1 MRKCL
6 ATAAVVVAATL
17 GAWSAAF
24 ARDPVTITFRFND
37 TEPEVR
43 GAIDNFE
50 KLHPDIKIDLQRIGW
65 RDARDQFLREAATG
79 GGPDVAHVAQVWVK
93 EFGEA
98 GATMALNDFLKKDPP
113 SNGFADFNAQDLAT
127 GKDGKVY
134 GLPWTLDTWAL
145 VYNTDVLKA
154 AGIDKLPQTW
164 PELRETSLA
173 VYKKT
178 GKTGYGFPAGSSASG
193 AIWFLANSYWWS
205 FGKSMMIQKD
215 DGSYA
220 IGLSAADIAEAMN
233 YYKAFMDA
241 GDNPKSD
248 LAASDA
254 HDPAI
259 LQALVSGNQAIGA
272 MPPNTFKQVLDAY
285 AAANPG
291 KPLPF
296 ASSPFPMGSATR
308 GSMFGGRMLVIN
320 ANTAHAEAA
329 WTFVKYMAS
338 EEVFAKYYRTQF
350 PAQKS
355 LLKKVDFGP
364 ELKGFAEQLQY
375 SRSWGPYSTGPIPL
389 GVMWNSTGR
398 AFGTAL
404 SGQRSTDEAAKDLRQ
419 ELDKLMA
426 KKG

>member
-1 MRKCL
+1 MRKYI
-6 ATAAVVVAATL
+6 AAAALMVAATI
-17 GAWSAAF
+17 GVSGTAVAK
-24 ARDPVTITFRFND
+24 DPVTITFRFND

-43 GAIDNFE
+43 GAIDAFE
-50 KLHPDIKIDLQRIGW
+50 KQHPDIKIELQRIGW
-65 RDARDQFLREAATG
+65 KDARDQFLREAATG
-79 GGPDVAHVAQVWVK
+79 SGPDVAHVAQVWVK

-98 GATMALNDFLKKDPP
+98 GAVMPLDDFLKKNPP
-113 SNGFADFNAQDLAT
+113 ANGFADFAAQDLAKSPK
-127 GKDGKVY
+127 GQVS

-145 VYNTDVLKA
+145 VYRTDLLKQ

-164 PELRETSLA
+164 PELREVSAT

-220 IGLSAADIAEAMN
+220 LGLTAADIAEAMN
-233 YYKAFMDA
+233 YYKAFLDA
-241 GDNPKSD
+241 GDNTKSN

-254 HDPAI
+254 HDPSI
-259 LQALVSGNQAIGA
+259 VRALVSGDQAIGA
-272 MPPNTFKQVLDAY
+272 MPPNTFKQVLDTY

-320 ANTAHAEAA
+320 ANTAHADAA
-329 WTFVKYMAS
+329 WTFVKYMAT

-350 PAQKS
+350 PAQQS

-389 GVMWNSTGR
+389 GVMWNETGR

-404 SGQRSTDEAAKDLRQ
+404 SGQRPPEEAAKDLLQ
-419 ELDKLMA
+419 ELQKRMTQ
-426 KKG
+426 KG